1 MEPARENI
9 VTFIDRP
16 GHHLN
21 TAMLRQ
27 LYDFQRA
34 NNPALKDKSCADI
47 ACMAGM
53 SESTLK
59 NLLTGKNANPY
70 GETLTGLLDA
80 IGGGSLD
87 RLYGYAPPRDFERET
102 ATYDATLMEAMQ
114 HQVEELLKERDA
126 TLSGNTGDIASNAAM
141 IKQLSSRIDEQAE
154 RLELKANLIQEQE
167 VEIGKLTE
175 RLEAKDRALRKVE
188 ETHVQKQNTIDSL
201 RGDLKRQRVYMAI
214 IITLMIIAEIVI
226 AF

>member
-1 MEPARENI
+1 MEPARDT
-9 VTFIDRP
+9 VIDYPNRP
-16 GHHLN
+16 RHCLD
-21 TAMLRQ
+21 TVMLKN
-27 LYDFQRA
+27 LYEFQHA
-34 NNPALKDKSCADI
+34 NNPALQHKSCADI
-47 ACMAGM
+47 AADAGM
-53 SESTLK
+53 SESTLR
-59 NLLTGKNANPY
+59 NLLTGRCRNPN

-87 RLYGYAPPRDFERET
+87 RLYGYAPPRDFEHET

-126 TLSGNTGDIASNAAM
+126 TLSGNTGNIASNAAM
-141 IKQLSSRIDEQAE
+141 IKELSDRIDKQAE
-154 RLELKANLIQEQE
+154 RLEFKANRIQEQE

-188 ETHVQKQNTIDSL
+188 ETHAQKQHTIDSL
-201 RGDLKRQRVYMAI
+201 RKDLKRQRVYMAI
-214 IITLMIIAEIVI
+214 IITLMIVAEIVI